1 MNELREIALDLIDRN
16 PDQPRTVFDEVTLA
30 ELAESIKAH
39 GVIQPVEVE
48 ETAYGSFMLHHGE
61 RRVRAA
67 RMAGLTAIPA
77 VVVGARNAEELLVR
91 GILEN
96 LHREDLNPIDE
107 ARAYR
112 RLVEMGWT
120 RTRISRELG
129 RSQMLITGRL
139 AWLELEPEVQQ
150 LVALGHLPL
159 DGRLAMKLRVLP
171 PEARVALAEK
181 LAARA
186 MSLNGCLK
194 AVDAAVEKLAAPP
207 VKEQYHQD
215 AHPVPMIRH
224 GAPGIPANANG
235 IAPVPGRSIRDAA
248 EAMCRSCDL
257 RPKGDVVPSWA
268 IVRETAAATCAE
280 CVKRDGPALPDIC
293 RRCPGVA
300 MVRAMVEQVKV
311 TEVAR

>member
-1 MNELREIALDLIDRN
+1 MSELREIALDLIDRN
-16 PDQPRTVFDEVTLA
+16 PDQPRTMFNEVTLA

-48 ETAYGSFMLHHGE
+48 ATADGRFMLHHGE

-67 RMAGLTAIPA
+67 RMAGLATVPA
-77 VVVGARNAEELLVR
+77 VVAGARGDEEQLVR

-139 AWLELEPEVQQ
+139 AWLELEPEIQT
-150 LVALGHLPL
+150 LVVLGHLPR
-159 DGRLAMKLRVLP
+159 DGRLAEKLLVLP
-171 PEARVALAEK
+171 EGVRVKLAEK
-181 LAARA
+181 LAGRA

-194 AVDAAVEKLAAPP
+194 AVDAAVEKLGQARETPRRGGP
-207 VKEQYHQD
+207 E
-215 AHPVPMIRH
+215 HPTPMIRH
-224 GAPGIPANANG
+224 GAPGIPTNANG
-235 IAPVPGRSIRDAA
+235 SSPVPSGSIYEAA
-248 EAMCRSCDL
+248 GAMCRSCDL
-257 RPKGDVVPSWA
+257 RPKGDIVPSWA
-268 IVRETAAATCAE
+268 IVEEMAAATCAD

-300 MVRAMVEQVKV
+300 MVRAMVGRVKV